1 MLPFPYLSVPA
12 GTKEEIPLS
21 EEFEPRLPSEEEL
34 PPEEELPEELP
45 PEEELPEEPMPRE
58 EQAAEAK
65 EEKRPGREL
74 FEWLQMIMGCVLA
87 AVVVFNCFARLTR
100 VDGDSMNDTLQDGEL
115 MLVWSLG
122 YTPKQGDIVVL
133 NKTTADFL
141 GNRAIVKRVIATG
154 GQTVDIDYS
163 SGTVYVDGL
172 PLDEPYIREE
182 MFLPFASTM
191 QQTHWEVP
199 EGSIFAMG
207 DNRNYSTDSR
217 DDRLGTIHEDYVLG
231 KVVFGLWPP
240 SRMGVL

>member
-1 MLPFPYLSVPA
+1 MA
-12 GTKEEIPLS
+12 Q
-21 EEFEPRLPSEEEL
+21 EFFNCP
-34 PPEEELPEELP
+34 PPEEGAPPQDGRQPAARQEKAKLP
-45 PEEELPEEPMPRE
+45 
-58 EQAAEAK
+58 
-65 EEKRPGREL
+65 GGEL

-87 AVVVFNCFARLTR
+87 AVVLFNCFARLTR
-100 VDGDSMNDTLQDGEL
+100 VDGDSMDNTLQDGEL

-182 MFLPFASTM
+182 MFLPFTSTM

>member
-34 PPEEELPEELP
+34 PEEAL
-45 PEEELPEEPMPRE
+45 PRE
-58 EQAAEAK
+58 ERPAEAK

-74 FEWLQMIMGCVLA
+74 FEWLQMILGCVLA

-122 YTPKQGDIVVL
+122 YTPRQGDIVVL

-154 GQTVDIDYS
+154 GQTVDIDYN

-182 MFLPFASTM
+182 IFLPFSPYM

-199 EGSIFAMG
+199 EGSIFVMG

-217 DDRLGTIHEDYVLG
+217 DDRLGTIDEDYVLG

-240 SRMGVL
+240 SRIGVL